1 MWRVTCISNSWSFVV
16 DFGRPITLLSPKNL
30 PGTHQYAVTLVAQIV
45 AQILGLFWRSLL
57 VDKVSW
63 YMRFF
68 LILPN
73 KYYTFVTS
81 PFLSASPSPAPVCS
95 IFWSPNR
102 LDLWLDLCLKLL
114 FSWTKSFEGD
124 KRCCGWH
131 LSQIHCHFVRF
142 WEVGHPLITKK
153 HARNTPIGGHTFSQQ
168 RLSTR
173 MRANANAMPAKDACS
188 TSRILN
194 VSSPKKMA
202 AQSASIIQIYAES
215 SPSRSLGSIVKPF
228 NEVVFPCL
236 PHCYTHGSIVKLY
249 MCYAHSAFEQI
260 I

>member
-1 MWRVTCISNSWSFVV
+1 MTLIGNALSFLF

-95 IFWSPNR
+95 IFGSPNR

-114 FSWTKSFEGD
+114 FDCKNNWKVTNGVAGD
-124 KRCCGWH
+124 IWRECVV
-131 LSQIHCHFVRF
+131 IFVRF
-142 WEVGHPLITKK
+142 WEADHPLITKK
-153 HARNTPIGGHTFSQQ
+153 PARNPPICGHTCGANCGADFGVVLEVTFGRQSVVVYEVFSH
-168 RLSTR
+168 ST
-173 MRANANAMPAKDACS
+173 
-188 TSRILN
+188 
-194 VSSPKKMA
+194 
-202 AQSASIIQIYAES
+202 
-215 SPSRSLGSIVKPF
+215 
-228 NEVVFPCL
+228 
-236 PHCYTHGSIVKLY
+236 
-249 MCYAHSAFEQI
+249 
-260 I
+260 

>member
-1 MWRVTCISNSWSFVV
+1 MSLLVGPVSTGALLF
-16 DFGRPITLLSPKNL
+16 DFWRPITLLSPKNM

-45 AQILGLFWRSLL
+45 AQILGVLLKQNL
-57 VDKVSW
+57 VDKISW

-68 LILPN
+68 LVLPN

-81 PFLSASPSPAPVCS
+81 PFLSASPWPTPVCS
-95 IFWSPNR
+95 ILGSPNR

-114 FSWTKSFEGD
+114 FSWTKSVEGD

-131 LSQIHCHFVRF
+131 LSQFRCHFVRF

-153 HARNTPIGGHTFSQQ
+153 HARDTPICGHTFSH
-168 RLSTR
+168 
-173 MRANANAMPAKDACS
+173 ANAMPAKDACS

-215 SPSRSLGSIVKPF
+215 SPSRSLGSIVK
-228 NEVVFPCL
+228 
-236 PHCYTHGSIVKLY
+236 LY
-249 MCYAHSAFEQI
+249 MCYAIHARKKERSVS
-260 I
+260 

>member
-1 MWRVTCISNSWSFVV
+1 MTLIGNALSFLF

-95 IFWSPNR
+95 IFGSPNR

-114 FSWTKSFEGD
+114 FDCQRKWKMTNGVAGD
-124 KRCCGWH
+124 MHLEFVVICG
-131 LSQIHCHFVRF
+131 RF
-142 WEVGHPLITKK
+142 WEADHPLITKK
-153 HARNTPIGGHTFSQQ
+153 PARNPPICGHTCGAHCGADFGGSFKAEFA
-168 RLSTR
+168 R
-173 MRANANAMPAKDACS
+173 
-188 TSRILN
+188 
-194 VSSPKKMA
+194 
-202 AQSASIIQIYAES
+202 QSIVAYES
-215 SPSRSLGSIVKPF
+215 FSRS
-228 NEVVFPCL
+228 
-236 PHCYTHGSIVKLY
+236 T
-249 MCYAHSAFEQI
+249 
-260 I
+260 

>member
-1 MWRVTCISNSWSFVV
+1 MRVTFGANAWSFVF
-16 DFGRPITLLSPKNL
+16 DFGRPITLLSPKNM

-95 IFWSPNR
+95 IFGSPNR

-114 FSWTKSFEGD
+114 FDCQNPLKVTNGVAVDIYLKFVVILFDFGRSVTL
-124 KRCCGWH
+124 
-131 LSQIHCHFVRF
+131 LSPKNMPGTHQYV
-142 WEVGHPLITKK
+142 VTLLPNK
-153 HARNTPIGGHTFSQQ
+153 
-168 RLSTR
+168 RLST
-173 MRANANAMPAKDACS
+173 
-188 TSRILN
+188 
-194 VSSPKKMA
+194 
-202 AQSASIIQIYAES
+202 
-215 SPSRSLGSIVKPF
+215 
-228 NEVVFPCL
+228 
-236 PHCYTHGSIVKLY
+236 
-249 MCYAHSAFEQI
+249 
-260 I
+260 

>member
-1 MWRVTCISNSWSFVV
+1 M
-16 DFGRPITLLSPKNL
+16 
-30 PGTHQYAVTLVAQIV
+30 
-45 AQILGLFWRSLL
+45 
-57 VDKVSW
+57 
-63 YMRFF
+63 
-68 LILPN
+68 
-73 KYYTFVTS
+73 TS
-81 PFLSASPSPAPVCS
+81 PVLCASPSPAPFCS
-95 IFWSPNR
+95 IFGSPNR

-114 FSWTKSFEGD
+114 FDCQNPLKVTNGVAVDIYLKFVVILFDFGRSVTL
-124 KRCCGWH
+124 
-131 LSQIHCHFVRF
+131 LS
-142 WEVGHPLITKK
+142 PKK
-153 HARNTPIGGHTFSQQ
+153 HARNTPICGHTFSQH

-215 SPSRSLGSIVKPF
+215 SPSRSLGSIVK
-228 NEVVFPCL
+228 
-236 PHCYTHGSIVKLY
+236 LY